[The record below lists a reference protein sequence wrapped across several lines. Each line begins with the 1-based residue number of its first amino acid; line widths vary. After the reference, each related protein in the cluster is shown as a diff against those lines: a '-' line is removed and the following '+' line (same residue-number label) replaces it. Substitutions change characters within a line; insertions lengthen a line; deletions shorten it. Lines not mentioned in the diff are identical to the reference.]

1 VSTASRVADFY
12 NVADGFRSSCR
23 YVVTTD
29 HDAAC
34 SLADELEGRPAA
46 GGGPMMRTAVSP
58 LSTDRLP
65 TDGSS

>member
-1 VSTASRVADFY
+1 MVELRLSRVSTASRVADFY

-34 SLADELEGRPAA
+34 SSSSASEQAA
-46 GGGPMMRTAVSP
+46 S
-58 LSTDRLP
+58 
-65 TDGSS
+65 